1 VSKRCIA
8 WPALSLTALLIL
20 VSPSPLGA
28 ASAIKGPRD
37 QAAQHEKNF
46 EWDKA
51 LAIYE
56 SLLREDR
63 SPELQERYNACLRRL
78 WQVLRHQDI
87 GYRKEVLGLDYGQAL
102 RLYNKMRDTLLDHS
116 LDRKKADPAR
126 LLHKGLEELDAALA
140 NPLFCQ
146 THLPGKQLETLAFRE
161 YLKRKWGGLSG
172 LSRPQAEKQIRE
184 IALAAQDM
192 LRLNPTVTILE
203 LACGACY
210 AFDDYTAYLTPS
222 QFRQLC
228 DSLKGQSSEGVVLR
242 SVLVEM
248 KDADIGY
255 IKVLS
260 FQDNTIAEL
269 DAALDALDQSG
280 TKALVLD
287 LRGNPGGLLD
297 VAIEAARRFLAA
309 GVIVAVENQDARLS
323 AIYQARA
330 MGPIRAMPMVV
341 LVDGDTAS
349 AAEVLAGALKDNDR
363 ARLVGQTTFGKG
375 CSQTLVKLPAAG
387 GLPTGGLRVTIARFF
402 SPRGVCYTG
411 RGIVPDLI
419 ADRFKPE
426 APEMDNQLAEA
437 IADLNRQLAM
447 R

>member
-1 VSKRCIA
+1 
-8 WPALSLTALLIL
+8 
-20 VSPSPLGA
+20 
-28 ASAIKGPRD
+28 
-37 QAAQHEKNF
+37 
-46 EWDKA
+46 
-51 LAIYE
+51 
-56 SLLREDR
+56 
-63 SPELQERYNACLRRL
+63 
-78 WQVLRHQDI
+78 
-87 GYRKEVLGLDYGQAL
+87 
-102 RLYNKMRDTLLDHS
+102 
-116 LDRKKADPAR
+116 
-126 LLHKGLEELDAALA
+126 
-140 NPLFCQ
+140 
-146 THLPGKQLETLAFRE
+146 
-161 YLKRKWGGLSG
+161 
-172 LSRPQAEKQIRE
+172 
-184 IALAAQDM
+184 
-192 LRLNPTVTILE
+192 
-203 LACGACY
+203 
-210 AFDDYTAYLTPS
+210 
-222 QFRQLC
+222 
-228 DSLKGQSSEGVVLR
+228 
-242 SVLVEM
+242 
-248 KDADIGY
+248 
-255 IKVLS
+255 VLS